1 MGVLSNLFNRNKPTE
16 VSPYYDRTALDET
29 GAVYR
34 IAIGGRSI
42 GKTYSVCK
50 TIVEDYFNKGHR
62 AAYIRRYEEEI
73 TPKNIASLFAPHREL
88 IIQLSDGKYNDVTYR
103 TKEWHFCYTDD
114 DGKIVEKDPTAF
126 CISAA
131 INTWM
136 TTKGQDRGIVHT
148 ILYDEFLTRDTYLR
162 DEFVD
167 FMNVVSSLLRDRDEA
182 VIYLLANTVSKYSP
196 YWKELGID
204 SVETMKQGEIRVYQ
218 YGESDLTLAI
228 EYCEGVDA
236 TKKVASKYFAFDNPR
251 LKMVQNGQW
260 EIIDY
265 DRLPRGM
272 KIFEEDIIRRFY
284 IEFDNHVLCGKIVH
298 PHYGKEKTQLFIF
311 IHEQTKDVTYDR
323 KTILYTSRPTMEICH
338 VHFLKDCPTPVHKL
352 IKDLIIKKAVFVA
365 DNEVGEIYR
374 NWLQNEQGLKIY

>member
-1 MGVLSNLFNRNKPTE
+1 MGILSNLLNKKKPTE
-16 VSPYYDRTALDET
+16 LSPYYDRTALDET

-50 TIVEDYFNKGHR
+50 TIIENYFQKGQR
-62 AAYIRRYEEEI
+62 GAYIRRYEEEI
-73 TPKNIASLFAPHREL
+73 TPKNIASLFAPHRDL
-88 IIQLSDGKYNDVTYR
+88 IIELSGGRYNDISYR
-103 TKEWHFCYTDD
+103 TKEWHFCFTDE

-126 CISAA
+126 CVAAA

-136 TTKGQDRGIVHT
+136 TTKGQDRGEINL
-148 ILYDEFLTRDTYLR
+148 ILFDEFLTRDAYLKE
-162 DEFVD
+162 EFVD
-167 FMNVVSSLLRDRDEA
+167 FMNVVSSLLRDRDQA
-182 VIYLLANTVSKYSP
+182 VIYMLANTVSKYSP
-196 YWKELGID
+196 YWKELGIN

-236 TKKVASKYFAFDNPR
+236 TKKVASKFFAFDNPR

-272 KIFEEDIIRRFY
+272 KIFDRDILYRFY
-284 IEFDNHVLCGKIVH
+284 IEFDNHLLCGKIVH
-298 PHYGKEKTQLFIF
+298 QKKTQLFIF
-311 IHEQTKDVTYDR
+311 LHEQTKDIKIEPT
-323 KTILYTSRPTMEICH
+323 TIIYTCRPTMEICH
-338 VHFLKDCPTPVHKL
+338 VHFLKDQPTEVHKL
-352 IKDLIIKKAVFVA
+352 ITNLIIKKAVFVS
-365 DNEVGEIYR
+365 DNEVGEVFR
-374 NWLQNEQGLKIY
+374 NWLQNEQGLKLY